1 MSASNGIT
9 SSLESVKTALGSKQ
23 AHVLTFYDSL
33 KPEEQKTFLAELAS
47 IDIDRC
53 NSIFAKATQGPP
65 AAAAQHSDLK
75 PLPEAMVDSTIGAD
89 ESKTKKWWDVGM
101 EHIMKG
107 ECAVILMAGGQGT
120 RLGSSAPKGC
130 YDISLPSH
138 KSLFQL
144 QAERILR
151 LQNIASHVN
160 GSPVVIPWYVMTSGP
175 TRKDTEDFFKA
186 HGMWGLK
193 AENVIIFEQGVL
205 PAFYPDGRL
214 LLASKGSLSLS
225 PDGNGGIYAALRT
238 QNVLADMRKRG
249 VKYVHLYG
257 VDNCLVRVADPVFF
271 GYCISKGADCGAKV
285 VRKSSPTEAAGVL
298 AVKDGKI
305 NVVEYSE
312 ISKEMAES
320 VHPRTGQLLFGA
332 ANIANHFYT
341 TDFLEQ
347 IQVFEK
353 QLEYH
358 IANKKVKTVDFPS
371 GNAVSPTTP
380 NAIKLELFVFDV
392 FPHSKNFAVLEVD
405 RTEEF
410 SPLKNA
416 PNTGVDDPQTSR
428 RDILAQHRRFL
439 EHAGATTD
447 STLELELSPLVT
459 YAGEGL
465 KEVVDGRTVRA
476 SGPVYVGDNES
487 LKGLVI

>member
-1 MSASNGIT
+1 MSASTPTLDSIEA
-9 SSLESVKTALGSKQ
+9 SLGSKQ
-23 AHVLTFYDSL
+23 SHVLTFYASL
-33 KPEEQKTFLAELAS
+33 PPAEQAAFLHELAS

-53 NSIFAKATQGPP
+53 NTIFAKATQTPP
-65 AAAAQHSDLK
+65 AATAHEADLK
-75 PLPEAMVDSTIGAD
+75 PLPDAMVDSTIGAD
-89 ESKTKKWWDVGM
+89 EAKVAKWWDTGM
-101 EHIMKG
+101 ESIAKG
-107 ECAVILMAGGQGT
+107 ECAVVLMAGGQGT

-151 LQNIASHVN
+151 LQNLASRLH
-160 GSPVVIPWYVMTSGP
+160 GKPVVIPWYVMTSGP

-186 HGMWGLK
+186 NGNWGLP
-193 AENVIIFEQGVL
+193 AENVIVFEQGVL

-214 LLASKGSLSLS
+214 LLATKGSLSLS

-238 QNVLADMRKRG
+238 QKVLDDMRKRG

-271 GYCISKGADCGAKV
+271 GYCIAKGADCGAKV

-312 ISKEMAES
+312 ISKEMAAS
-320 VHPRTGQLLFGA
+320 VHPKTGQLLFGA

-341 TDFLEQ
+341 TAFLEKVQ
-347 IQVFEK
+347 TYEK
-353 QLEYH
+353 ELEYH
-358 IANKKVKTVDFPS
+358 IAHKKVKTVDLAT
-371 GNAVSPTTP
+371 GTGVAPTTP

-392 FPHSKNFAVLEVD
+392 FPHAQNFAVLEVD
-405 RTEEF
+405 RKEEF

-416 PNTGVDDPQTSR
+416 PNTGTDDPQTSR

-439 EHAGATTD
+439 EAAGATV
-447 STLELELSPLVT
+447 EAAAEVELSPVVT
-459 YAGEGL
+459 YSGEGL
-465 KEVVDGRTVRA
+465 KEVVKGKKVHA
-476 SGPVYVGDNES
+476 SGAIYVASDTD
-487 LKGLVI
+487 LKNLVA